1 MGYDPVVPSHQ
12 FVGLFLN
19 KYMDAVSILI
29 VMLQK
34 SKFLPLSGVTGLY
47 VVVCRRRLNF
57 VLVTYITSYCRQCKE
72 Q

>member
-1 MGYDPVVPSHQ
+1 MGNDPVVPSHQ

-34 SKFLPLSGVTGLY
+34 LPGMAGLY
-47 VVVCRRRLNF
+47 VGSCSRRRLNL
-57 VLVTYITSYCRQCKE
+57 VLVTYSTS
-72 Q
+72 

>member
-1 MGYDPVVPSHQ
+1 MGNDPVVPSHQ

-34 SKFLPLSGVTGLY
+34 SKFLPLSGMAGLY
-47 VVVCRRRLNF
+47 
-57 VLVTYITSYCRQCKE
+57 SM
-72 Q
+72 

>member
-1 MGYDPVVPSHQ
+1 MDNDLVVPSHQ

-19 KYMDAVSILI
+19 KYMDAISILI

-47 VVVCRRRLNF
+47 VVV
-57 VLVTYITSYCRQCKE
+57 VGVG
-72 Q
+72 